1 MRTNSKEV
9 DSYFSRQSFIKKV
22 KYGNPVHLYFC
33 LEKGKKIGRFLDA
46 KNLSAWPKDDGRG
59 FCFGIN
65 NQHNENHHNVKIAW
79 QIQFLL

>member
-1 MRTNSKEV
+1 MSILHRSQTGFYQLKVSEQMRTNSKEV

-46 KNLSAWPKDDGRG
+46 KNLSA
-59 FCFGIN
+59 
-65 NQHNENHHNVKIAW
+65 
-79 QIQFLL
+79 